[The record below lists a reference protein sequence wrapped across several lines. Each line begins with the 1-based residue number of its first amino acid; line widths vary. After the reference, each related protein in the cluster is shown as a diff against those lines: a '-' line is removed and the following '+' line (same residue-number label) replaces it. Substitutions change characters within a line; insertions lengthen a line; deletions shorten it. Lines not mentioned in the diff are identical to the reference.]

1 MNDMKVSPSLN
12 TIRLRSVGSLSICFT
27 GTPLPTNSIDKIL
40 QLPNTS
46 GTMGAYHVPCSCRVS
61 VHMMCTTVLHS
72 FSLFLSPYAHV
83 SACLLSTVHSTLQ
96 PCAPLW
102 LGWQGFRFTQL
113 IISSTQ
119 ARPTVGN
126 TSCLSDQGHCTEDR
140 GREKGQWMMDGVERK
155 GKEKEVETDGQREI
169 EGWAEGGGWRQ
180 REMAPTDTA
189 TGALVSP
196 D

>member
-1 MNDMKVSPSLN
+1 M
-12 TIRLRSVGSLSICFT
+12 
-27 GTPLPTNSIDKIL
+27 
-40 QLPNTS
+40 
-46 GTMGAYHVPCSCRVS
+46 
-61 VHMMCTTVLHS
+61 LHS
-72 FSLFLSPYAHV
+72 FSLFLSPSAHL

-119 ARPTVGN
+119 ARPTVRN

-140 GREKGQWMMDGVERK
+140 GREKGQWVMDGGERK

-169 EGWAEGGGWRQ
+169 EGWAEGGDWRQ
-180 REMAPTDTA
+180 RQIEGDGSCWHGHGSSGFAWLDYSPILGISSFFPGGFFCNMTA
-189 TGALVSP
+189 KREIRYFHGKG
-196 D
+196 